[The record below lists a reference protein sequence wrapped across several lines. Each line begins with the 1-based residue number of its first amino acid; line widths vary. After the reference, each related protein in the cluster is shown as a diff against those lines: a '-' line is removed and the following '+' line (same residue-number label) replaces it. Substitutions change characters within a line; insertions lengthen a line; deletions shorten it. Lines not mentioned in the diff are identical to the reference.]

1 MMFSAIQETR
11 SEFYSQEEMVLE
23 ITCRLAFGD
32 SSHAESAE
40 IIPPQAR
47 VEDGMRRERAEIK
60 ASISLFRE
68 HTRPSLSR
76 HPSIAP
82 NHFKPLCGLS
92 LCSPPLCMHLM
103 MRQGV

>member
-60 ASISLFRE
+60 SLNFVVSRTHTPLALQASK
-68 HTRPSLSR
+68 HC
-76 HPSIAP
+76 A
-82 NHFKPLCGLS
+82 
-92 LCSPPLCMHLM
+92 
-103 MRQGV
+103 